1 MGSKQAVAYYR
12 ISQDTAG
19 DMLGVERQQAT
30 VRELAERNGYKIVQE
45 FTDNDV
51 SAYSRKPRPGYQA
64 MLSFLANN
72 PNTTILAYG
81 SDRLYRRNTDLEQIV
96 DDLGGC
102 HIVTAASGNVD
113 LTTADG
119 RMVARMLGAAAQRE
133 VEKLAERVAA
143 RARQRAVSGV
153 STTGRRPFGWQWAD
167 GGGLEPHP
175 LEAPALAAAYEWVL
189 EGVNLSEIAR
199 RLNDQGFTGS
209 RGGALTQARVSTFL
223 RHPRNGGLVK
233 YQGQLIDADN
243 AEGCIVEPATWR
255 KVQRILSDPSRS
267 PRRKGGG
274 RPATTWLAG
283 MLTCYKCGT
292 GVRAASNQRR
302 AGDRYL
308 TYDCPKHH
316 VSWRRDSLEA
326 VIEGQVLDYLSAN
339 IDALRAADARR
350 NRTLAADNPA
360 LAADLDRLRADR
372 DGLAEALGVGALTVA
387 SYTTAVAVVEA
398 RIEQVQSQL
407 DGPLPAPSPLTD
419 VLVADD
425 IEAMWRAA
433 SVDTRR
439 QILSALAETVT
450 VEPARSKSARIE
462 WRTA

>member
-1 MGSKQAVAYYR
+1 
-12 ISQDTAG
+12 
-19 DMLGVERQQAT
+19 
-30 VRELAERNGYKIVQE
+30 
-45 FTDNDV
+45 
-51 SAYSRKPRPGYQA
+51 
-64 MLSFLANN
+64 
-72 PNTTILAYG
+72 
-81 SDRLYRRNTDLEQIV
+81 
-96 DDLGGC
+96 
-102 HIVTAASGNVD
+102 
-113 LTTADG
+113 
-119 RMVARMLGAAAQRE
+119 
-133 VEKLAERVAA
+133 
-143 RARQRAVSGV
+143 
-153 STTGRRPFGWQWAD
+153 
-167 GGGLEPHP
+167 
-175 LEAPALAAAYEWVL
+175 
-189 EGVNLSEIAR
+189 
-199 RLNDQGFTGS
+199 
-209 RGGALTQARVSTFL
+209 
-223 RHPRNGGLVK
+223 
-233 YQGQLIDADN
+233 
-243 AEGCIVEPATWR
+243 
-255 KVQRILSDPSRS
+255 
-267 PRRKGGG
+267 
-274 RPATTWLAG
+274 
-283 MLTCYKCGT
+283 
-292 GVRAASNQRR
+292 
-302 AGDRYL
+302 
-308 TYDCPKHH
+308 
-316 VSWRRDSLEA
+316 